1 MALSMKN
8 FNILE
13 VHWKIQL
20 LDGRFMKNQYRGG
33 NSLKRG
39 TWIVSWFKGWG
50 LGKKEGRGV
59 FEGWLIIQCT
69 LWFCCDI
76 GYIYIY
82 IKKLLSHSD
91 QSFQVHNTLLQLW
104 HLAEPVWN
112 FKSKFYRYS
121 PDKTN
126 WKETLVRC

>member
-39 TWIVSWFKGWG
+39 TWIVSWFKGWE
-50 LGKKEGRGV
+50 LGKKEGSGV

-82 IKKLLSHSD
+82 ISRNYFHILTKAFKYIIPFFNCDISQSPFEILNQNFIDIPQTKRIEKKH
-91 QSFQVHNTLLQLW
+91 W
-104 HLAEPVWN
+104 
-112 FKSKFYRYS
+112 
-121 PDKTN
+121 
-126 WKETLVRC
+126 